1 MSDDTIFPEDLA
13 FSKDRGID
21 TGRSSG
27 VAPVHISDLIGYLRG
42 HWLFERKVFDATRNQ
57 EVTANGQAHY
67 LDEMMNAKPGL
78 RYREDGEVDLDG
90 VSVQTEREYIYGF
103 LADGGVAEVR
113 FADGRFFHVLDLSK
127 GMVRVEHQCG
137 EDLYQG
143 LFRVLTDQAW
153 LSVWRITGPRKS
165 QVITTHFI
173 RP

>member
-1 MSDDTIFPEDLA
+1 MSDSIH
-13 FSKDRGID
+13 FSEDRGVE

-27 VAPVHISDLIGYLRG
+27 LAPVHIHDLLNYLRG
-42 HWLFERKVFDATRNQ
+42 SWLFERKVFDALRD
-57 EVTANGQAHY
+57 ETATATGNARFADELMNGR
-67 LDEMMNAKPGL
+67 PGL
-78 RYREDGEVDLDG
+78 RYREDGELELGDIT
-90 VSVQTEREYIYGF
+90 VQTEREYIYGF

-137 EDLYQG
+137 EDNYQG
-143 LFRVLTDQAW
+143 LFRALTDQAW
-153 LSVWRITGPRKS
+153 LSVWRVTGPRKS

>member
-1 MSDDTIFPEDLA
+1 LSDQIQYSE
-13 FSKDRGID
+13 DRGVE

-27 VAPVHISDLIGYLRG
+27 AAPINVHDLIGYLRG
-42 HWLFERKVFDATRNQ
+42 PWLFERKVFDAIREQ
-57 EVTANGQAHY
+57 EATANGTARFT
-67 LDEMMNAKPGL
+67 DELMNAKPGL
-78 RYREDGEVDLDG
+78 RYREDGEMDLG
-90 VSVQTEREYIYGF
+90 ELTVQTEREYIYGF

-137 EDLYQG
+137 DDLYQG
-143 LFRVLTDQAW
+143 VFRVLTEQAW
-153 LSVWRITGPRKS
+153 LSVWRVTGPKKS

>member
-1 MSDDTIFPEDLA
+1 MSDAIHYSE
-13 FSKDRGID
+13 DRGTD
-21 TGRSSG
+21 TGRSSAT
-27 VAPVHISDLIGYLRG
+27 APLNVQDLIGFLRG
-42 HWLFERKVFDATRNQ
+42 PWLFERKVFDGMREEEATASG
-57 EVTANGQAHY
+57 TAKFV
-67 LDEMMNAKPGL
+67 DEMMNAKPGL
-78 RYREDGEVDLDG
+78 RYREEGQLELGDITVE
-90 VSVQTEREYIYGF
+90 TEREYIYGF

-137 EDLYQG
+137 DDHYQG

-153 LSVWRITGPRKS
+153 LSVWRVTGPRKS